1 MAGFVKLKQ
10 HFKVSISFRSA
21 LREVPKESFFF
32 QVVIF
37 LIDMDQDMKRP
48 NIIFMRQ
55 TSIRHLISV
64 NVFPY
69 APLAWW
75 DGGKRRNGGKA
86 CVCVASETG
95 FQPVES
101 NTGAYLKTVRAR
113 EEKDVLRSATVT
125 INGVTWQ
132 MC

>member
-1 MAGFVKLKQ
+1 MKFRSTFFKQ
-10 HFKVSISFRSA
+10 QFKVIIWFRSA

-32 QVVIF
+32 QAVIF
-37 LIDMDQDMKRP
+37 LIDMDPKRP

-86 CVCVASETG
+86 CVCVSQARPASSL
-95 FQPVES
+95 S
-101 NTGAYLKTVRAR
+101 NLTQEHT
-113 EEKDVLRSATVT
+113 
-125 INGVTWQ
+125 
-132 MC
+132 